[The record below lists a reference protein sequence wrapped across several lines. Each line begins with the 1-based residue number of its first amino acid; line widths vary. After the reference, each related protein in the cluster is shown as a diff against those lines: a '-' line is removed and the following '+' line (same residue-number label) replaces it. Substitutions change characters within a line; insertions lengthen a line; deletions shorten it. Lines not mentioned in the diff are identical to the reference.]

1 VPRKTIRVALV
12 GVGGIAQ
19 ITHLPALKRI
29 PGAEIVALCDVDEE
43 KAGRVAQR
51 FGVGQISEDINDLL
65 ADESIDAFVV
75 CTPNYL
81 HAPISI
87 AALEAGKHVL
97 CERPMA
103 RNAAEAAKMVEAAKG
118 SDRILMCAMNH
129 RFRADSQ
136 ILKKFVAQR
145 ELGSVFFGKA
155 GWLREQKEWVAKER
169 REQMKLSGGGVLM
182 DLGVQMLDLAL
193 WILGAPAV
201 EAVTASAHRRRPD
214 EVEDAMSAFL
224 RLDGGGA
231 LTLEVSWG
239 LLMERDFAY
248 CNLIGENG
256 AALWNPLRI
265 HKAMHGSLVNVTPEM
280 DSPRNVYKQSIENE
294 LGHFLDCVRTGKTPT
309 ANGEEMVTLMQL
321 VDAIYRSAKEGR
333 EVKLA

>member
-1 VPRKTIRVALV
+1 MPRKTIRVGV
-12 GVGGIAQ
+12 IGVGGIAQ

-29 PGAEIVALCDVDEE
+29 PGAEIAALCDVDEE

-51 FGVGQISEDINDLL
+51 FGVRQISEGVAELL
-65 ADESIDAFVV
+65 TDETIDAFLV

-103 RNAAEAAKMVEAAKG
+103 RNAAEAAKMNEAARA

-136 ILKKFVAQR
+136 ILRKFVAQN

-155 GWLREQKEWVAKER
+155 GWLREQKEWGAKER

-201 EAVTASAHRRRPD
+201 EAVTASAHRRKRD

-224 RLDGGGA
+224 RLEGGGA

-239 LLMERDFAY
+239 LLMEKDFAY
-248 CNLIGENG
+248 CNVFGENG

-265 HKAMHGSLVNVTPEM
+265 HKAMHGSLVNVTPEV

-294 LGHFLDCVRTGKTPT
+294 IGHFLECVRTGKPPM
-309 ANGEEMVTLMQL
+309 ASGEEMVSLMQL
-321 VDAIYRSAKEGR
+321 VDAIYRSAEDGR